1 MKLFCM
7 RGGDGMPRMSK
18 KAKLEWDF
26 FLNPNTGRKNYNL
39 LCRRCLRECKQSYR
53 TVILECPRFVSN
65 SGRK

>member
-7 RGGDGMPRMSK
+7 RGGDDMPRMSK

-39 LCRRCLRECKQSYR
+39 LC
-53 TVILECPRFVSN
+53 
-65 SGRK
+65 